1 MIMELNWDNDSIRGL
16 LHYISTADGEGH
28 DAVVYESGFEF
39 DRTDSQSVEQ
49 IVLAILD
56 KHNIRTNG
64 APAINRSLLV
74 PISSFASYSDSAD
87 ANEKIVQS
95 SRERAE
101 RESKARYTYIPDAA
115 EFTGLLSYLES
126 DAYVTQQKAQP
137 LKYNRHS
144 DWKMELAKFFSDP
157 VMVVLAIFIIIAWA
171 SMLCKLI
178 GR

>member
-74 PISSFASYSDSAD
+74 PISSLASYSDSAD
-87 ANEKIVQS
+87 ANENIVQS

-101 RESKARYTYIPDAA
+101 RESKARYTYIPDTA
-115 EFTGLLSYLES
+115 EFTELLKYLQS
-126 DAYVTQQKAQP
+126 AAYVAQP
-137 LKYNRHS
+137 DKCVYNS
-144 DWKMELAKFFSDP
+144 SWKTELARFFSDP
-157 VMVVLAIFIIIAWA
+157 VMLFITIVVVIA
-171 SMLCKLI
+171 LI
-178 GR
+178 SALFFGG